1 MHRITVKKRAT
12 YSNVSGWGIDAKS
25 GLEYWQ
31 YANTWGYDFGEN
43 GFFRVAIT
51 NLPEEVAAGNI

>member
-1 MHRITVKKRAT
+1 V
-12 YSNVSGWGIDAKS
+12 DEKS

-31 YANTWGYDFGEN
+31 YANTWGHDFGEH